1 MVVCYG
7 KLNYLNECE
16 GCGFV
21 VVGYGKLGGWELGY
35 SFDFDFIFFYDCLM
49 DVMIDGEWEID
60 GWQFYLC
67 LV

>member
-7 KLNYLNECE
+7 KLNYLNERE

-60 GWQFYLC
+60 GW
-67 LV
+67 